1 MAENATE
8 RKEIVMAL
16 TKAQVR
22 EILSAAGVT
31 SENMSEAVDKIIDGH
46 VTSVNALRE
55 DVAKYKADAEKLP
68 TVQKELDDMKA
79 NTNDSW
85 KEKYDNLKGEFDQ
98 YKNDVQ
104 AKETKAAKEAAYRA
118 ILKDANLSE
127 KGIEKAIKYAEWD
140 KIELG
145 EDGKLKGANDHIK
158 SVREEWAE
166 YVTTTTTT
174 GAKTSTPPANNGT
187 GTGKTKEEIMAIKDG
202 AVRRAE
208 MAKNPHL
215 FGLDQN

>member
-1 MAENATE
+1 
-8 RKEIVMAL
+8 MAL

-158 SVREEWAE
+158 AVREEWAE

-174 GAKTSTPPANNGT
+174 GAKTSTPPANNG
-187 GTGKTKEEIMAIKDG
+187 GTKLTKAEIYARDEHGRYKLST
-202 AVRRAE
+202 AE
-208 MAKNPHL
+208 RQKALAENPEL
-215 FGLDQN
+215 LN

>member
-1 MAENATE
+1 MSLT
-8 RKEIVMAL
+8 RKML
-16 TKAQVR
+16 KAMGIEEEKIDQII
-22 EILSAAGVT
+22 EAH
-31 SENMSEAVDKIIDGH
+31 SETVDSLKADRD
-46 VTSVNALRE
+46 S
-55 DVAKYKADAEKLP
+55 YKEDAEKLKD
-68 TVQKELDDMKA
+68 VQKELDDLKA
-79 NTNDSW
+79 KGDDGW
-85 KEKYDNLKGEFDQ
+85 KEKHDALKEEFDQ

-158 SVREEWAE
+158 AVREEWAE

-174 GAKTSTPPANNGT
+174 GAKTSTPPANNG
-187 GTGKTKEEIMAIKDG
+187 GKTGKTKEEIMAIRDP
-202 AVRRAE
+202 AVRQAE
-208 MAKNPHL
+208 IAKNPEV
-215 FGLDQN
+215 FGLKFD